1 MFNPRQQSQALKTHF
16 PFSAPKAR
24 NIPAWAEGPGKR
36 SFGKQRAEGPTH
48 GRPRNHVLITLVTFL
63 ALTTPALAA
72 PHIHLSAHPTPRELF
87 AQQRLQQSLTGIQ
100 TNEQILLAT
109 RLDPNLK
116 PYDKQIP
123 AFSPDAK
130 EAFLLRR
137 IGNTIIVTGYDPSGV
152 LYAAMEL
159 ANRIR
164 TTHAIPT
171 TLDYEDHPQL
181 KLRGAAIGLQKPEI
195 TYEGAEY
202 DYRYTPEEFP
212 WFYDKAEWTK
222 YLDQLADQ
230 RINALY
236 LWNGHP
242 FTSLL
247 KLPKYPEAQELPTAQ
262 LDRNIAMFQ
271 WLTAE
276 ADKRGIWV
284 LQGFYNIHLSHT
296 FAKAH
301 GVPFH
306 LSAPTPL
313 SSAYTRYCI
322 SEFIRQYPNVG
333 LFMTLGEAMGPHY
346 GPEWLSKTIIP
357 GVLDGLAEQAKAV
370 GHPVP
375 QPPIVVRAHATDI
388 DNVMAAA
395 RPLYS
400 NIDTMFKWNGESLTW
415 TNVRGPVKAEFDR
428 LVPISNIQI
437 ANVHLLSN
445 LEPFRWG
452 DPDFIRQTVL
462 SFVRIGIGG
471 VHVYPLRYWDWP
483 YTADN
488 TTPRLIQTDRDWI
501 WYQSWARYAWNPNRD
516 PQKEHA
522 YWVNQFANRF
532 ATKSGAPGLASETW
546 VGAPP
551 ILSPA
556 QQQTGEHLLAAYEL
570 SGICAPKLLPR
581 IGITEG
587 NREVLSLGMT
597 MPQLIDAARFNPA
610 QTLWTGDAPD
620 GERLDEYV
628 ANEIAH
634 KPHHGETPIAVA
646 AEVAASSAKAV
657 TEAEAA
663 APGITVSARPEYD
676 RIVNDMRAIAALMAY
691 YNHKTQAA
699 ALVMQFGYDHN
710 QADLTKAEPLLA
722 ASVEDFAHLTQLTE
736 TTYRNAAGMQTSQR
750 QIPVRGGPQTN
761 HWRDLLPVYRKEL
774 ATFQQRLKTLNAP
787 QSAATE
793 AAPKQL
799 PQVAFTLAPG
809 AGETFT
815 LHPGG
820 KLYSDTPTPIV
831 TIAPELDGL
840 TGIRVSAQQETPIHF
855 TLSKPAQILVGFFK
869 SSSGKV
875 LNVSPAT
882 EQWNILLPNAITTA
896 KGLPVT
902 VWTKPLPAGAN
913 DLDLGKGAYV
923 VVGFIPEDTHV
934 TPHINFT
941 TTGKDGEPPNLD
953 WLFED

>member
-1 MFNPRQQSQALKTHF
+1 MAMNIRSVLLFFWVA
-16 PFSAPKAR
+16 SA
-24 NIPAWAEGPGKR
+24 
-36 SFGKQRAEGPTH
+36 S
-48 GRPRNHVLITLVTFL
+48 
-63 ALTTPALAA
+63 ALAA
-72 PHIHLSAHPTPRELF
+72 PHVRVSAKASAREIF
-87 AQQRLQQSLTGIQ
+87 AEGRLQQAVAGLPG
-100 TNEQILLAT
+100 NEEILLAT
-109 RLDPNLK
+109 RLDPLLK

-123 AFSPDAK
+123 EFGADAK

-137 IGNTIIVTGYDPSGV
+137 VGNTILVVGYDSSGV
-152 LYAAMEL
+152 LYGAMEL
-159 ANRIR
+159 ASRVR
-164 TTHAIPT
+164 AAHALPAA
-171 TLDYEDHPQL
+171 LDYEDHPRL
-181 KLRGAAIGLQKPEI
+181 KLRGTAIGMQKPEI

-212 WFYDKAEWTK
+212 FFYDKAAWTK
-222 YLDQLADQ
+222 YLDQLADE
-230 RINALY
+230 RINTLY

-262 LDRNIAMFQ
+262 LEQNIEMFR
-271 WLTAE
+271 WLTTE

-313 SSAYTRYCI
+313 ASEYTRYCI

-333 LFMTLGEAMGPHY
+333 LFMTLGEALGPHY
-346 GPEWLSKTIIP
+346 GAEWLAKTIIP
-357 GVLDGLAEQAKAV
+357 GVRDGLAEQAKELGHAV
-370 GHPVP
+370 PE
-375 QPPIVVRAHATDI
+375 PPIVVRAHATDI
-388 DNVMAAA
+388 YDVMAAA
-395 RPLYS
+395 KPLYG

-415 TNVRGPVKAEFDR
+415 TNVRGPVKDEFEK
-428 LVPISNIQI
+428 LVAASNIEI
-437 ANVHLLSN
+437 ANIHLLSN

-452 DPDFIRQTVL
+452 DPDFIRQTIL
-462 SFVRIGIGG
+462 NFVGIGIGG
-471 VHVYPLRYWDWP
+471 AHVYPLRYWDWP

-488 TTPRLIQTDRDWI
+488 TTPRLMQTDRDWI
-501 WYQSWARYAWNPNRD
+501 WYQSWARYAWNPDRD
-516 PQKEHA
+516 PAKEHA
-522 YWVNQFANRF
+522 YWVGQFAERF
-532 ATKSGAPGLASETW
+532 GNAEA
-546 VGAPP
+546 
-551 ILSPA
+551 
-556 QQQTGEHLLAAYEL
+556 GEHLLAAYEL

-628 ANEIAH
+628 ANEVNH
-634 KPHHGETPIAVA
+634 KPHHGETPLGVA

-663 APGITVSARPEYD
+663 APGIGASARPEYE

-699 ALVMQFGYDHN
+699 ALVMQFGYDHDN
-710 QADLTKAEPLLA
+710 ADLAKAEPLLA
-722 ASVEDFAHLTQLTE
+722 ASVDDFARLTQLTE
-736 TTYRNAAGMQTSQR
+736 TAYRNAAGMQTSQR
-750 QIPVRGGPQTN
+750 QIPVRGGPTTN

-774 ATFQQRLKTLNAP
+774 ATFQQRLKSLG
-787 QSAATE
+787 SAQPVGAETTP
-793 AAPKQL
+793 ARL

-815 LHPGG
+815 VRPSE
-820 KLYSDTPTPIV
+820 KLYADMATPIASV
-831 TIAPELDGL
+831 APELDGL

-855 TLSKPAQILVGFFK
+855 TLAQPAQILVGFFK
-869 SSSGKV
+869 SDSKKAM
-875 LNVSPAT
+875 NVSPAT
-882 EQWNILLPNAITTA
+882 EQWNILLPNALTIA

-902 VWTKPLPAGAN
+902 VWAKPLPAGAN

-923 VVGFIPEDTHV
+923 VVGFIPADAHV
-934 TPHINFT
+934 TPHVNFS
-941 TTGKDGEPPNLD
+941 TTGTNGQPPNLD